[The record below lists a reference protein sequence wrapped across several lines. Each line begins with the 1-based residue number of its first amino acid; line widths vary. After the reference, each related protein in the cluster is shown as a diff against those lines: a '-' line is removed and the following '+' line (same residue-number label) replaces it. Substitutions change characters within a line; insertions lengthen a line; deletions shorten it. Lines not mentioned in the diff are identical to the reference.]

1 MEEDMHQFIGRGA
14 IAGAL
19 VLGLGA
25 ALPAMAAGGSSDRP
39 STTTTTPA
47 KPANPDFANARAAIE
62 HKQWSNAIGWL
73 QRVVASEPNNPE
85 AYNLLGY
92 ATRKSGNPAGSL
104 QHYQKAL
111 SLDPKHLGAHEYIG
125 EAYLMLDQPQRA
137 EEHLARLDQLCTFG
151 CKEHRELKAAIANY
165 KKGIKP
171 QASK

>member
-1 MEEDMHQFIGRGA
+1 MRHGIRRLTSAVVVAAAFS
-14 IAGAL
+14 AL
-19 VLGLGA
+19 A
-25 ALPAMAAGGSSDRP
+25 AAPGIAAGGSSDRP
-39 STTTTTPA
+39 DTSTRSSTPP
-47 KPANPDFANARAAIE
+47 KPANPDFENAKAAIH
-62 HKQWSNAIGWL
+62 HKQYSNAIGWL
-73 QRVVASEPNNPE
+73 QRVVAAEPNNPE
-85 AYNLLGY
+85 AYNLLGF

-104 QHYQKAL
+104 AHYQKAL

-171 QASK
+171 SASK

>member
-1 MEEDMHQFIGRGA
+1 MHQGIRRSTSMA
-14 IAGAL
+14 ILVAAFSAL
-19 VLGLGA
+19 AVA
-25 ALPAMAAGGSSDRP
+25 PAMAAGGSSDRP
-39 STTTTTPA
+39 ETPSRPA
-47 KPANPDFANARAAIE
+47 RPANPDFDNAKAAIQ
-62 HKQWSNAIGWL
+62 HKQYTNAIGWL
-73 QRVVASEPNNPE
+73 QRVIAKEPNNPE
-85 AYNLLGY
+85 AYNLMGF
-92 ATRKSGNPAGSL
+92 ATRKSGDANGSL

-171 QASK
+171 RAER